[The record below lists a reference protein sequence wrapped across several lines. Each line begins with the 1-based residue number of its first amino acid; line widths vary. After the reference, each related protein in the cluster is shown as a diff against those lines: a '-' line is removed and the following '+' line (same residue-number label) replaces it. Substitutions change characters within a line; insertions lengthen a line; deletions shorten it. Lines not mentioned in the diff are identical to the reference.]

1 MQGSPRDALLASTAW
16 LAAYLD
22 DPDVRIVDMRGFVRT
37 VETAPGRQ
45 AASYEGAA
53 AEYAAEHIP
62 NAIYLDWTRDI
73 VDLDDSVAAQVASP
87 ERFAVELGRR
97 GIGDG
102 SLVVA
107 YDAHPAS
114 QFATRL
120 WWALRYYGHERA
132 VVLDG
137 GLRAWRQEGRPLTTE
152 LPRFP
157 TATFTPRL
165 QPGWRATGEQVLA
178 GLGAASHALVDA
190 RDAGQYGGAVRRG
203 EGRAGH
209 IPGAISL
216 PREELIDP
224 TTGRFRS
231 EGELRDIFARAGV
244 SAGQPVT
251 AYCNGGVAATSVL
264 FALALTG
271 HEGLTNYDGS
281 WNEWGERTEWPVEA

>member
-1 MQGSPRDALLASTAW
+1 MQGSPRDALLASTDW
-16 LAAYLD
+16 LAAHLD
-22 DPDVRIVDMRGFVRT
+22 DPGVRIVDMRGFVRT
-37 VETAPGRQ
+37 IEIAPGRQ
-45 AASYEGAA
+45 AAAYEGAA
-53 AEYAAEHIP
+53 EAYAEGHIP

-73 VDLDDSVAAQVASP
+73 VDPDAPVKAQVASP
-87 ERFAVELGRR
+87 ERFAAELERR
-97 GIGDG
+97 GIGDA

-132 VVLDG
+132 MILDG
-137 GLRAWRQEGRPLTTE
+137 GLRAWRQEGRPLTTDA
-152 LPRFP
+152 PRFP
-157 TATFTPRL
+157 AATFTPRV
-165 QPGWRATGEQVLA
+165 QPNWRATGEQVLA
-178 GLGAASHALVDA
+178 GLGDTSRVLVDA
-190 RDAGQYGGAVRRG
+190 RDAGQYGGAVRRA
-203 EGRAGH
+203 EGRFGH

-224 TTGRFRS
+224 ETGRFRP

-244 SAGQPVT
+244 SAERPVT

-281 WNEWGERTEWPVEA
+281 WNEWGERAEWPVEV

>member
-1 MQGSPRDALLASTAW
+1 MQGSPRDALLASTDW
-16 LAAYLD
+16 LAAHLD
-22 DPDVRIVDMRGFVRT
+22 DPDVRVVDMRGFVRT
-37 VETAPGRQ
+37 TETAPGRQ

-53 AEYAAEHIP
+53 AEYAEGHVP

-73 VDLDDSVAAQVASP
+73 VDLDDPVKAQVASP
-87 ERFAVELGRR
+87 ERFAAELGRR

-132 VVLDG
+132 MVLDG
-137 GLRAWRQEGRPLTTE
+137 GLRAWRQEGRPLTTGT
-152 LPRFP
+152 PRFP
-157 TATFTPRL
+157 AATFTPRV
-165 QPGWRATGEQVLA
+165 QPDWRATGEQVLA
-178 GLGAASHALVDA
+178 GLGAASRVLVDA

-216 PREELIDP
+216 PREELLDP
-224 TTGRFRS
+224 TTGRFLP

-264 FALALTG
+264 FALALTS
-271 HEGLTNYDGS
+271 HERLTNYDGS